1 MDRSDAVKRVWRS
14 GAILGQIWGISGGQS
29 GKIPPKEDG
38 DRHHDDGID
47 VDHPD
52 P

>member
-1 MDRSDAVKRVWRS
+1 MLWGVDGNLGPFWVKFGGFW
-14 GAILGQIWGISGGQS
+14 GGQS

-38 DRHHDDGID
+38 DRHHDDGVD